1 MNYKLIYKF
10 NKHIKKM
17 ATEINEETLLSD
29 SLDNF
34 IVDNYESSLKHM
46 DSIITKFP
54 ESSKKNE
61 YILYREI
68 CNLKLG
74 KFDDALKD
82 LDILDKDNNYN
93 KEYTYYLIR
102 GKVLYYLCKFEE
114 SKTALNKGLELNK
127 EKEYLFKEWIKK
139 VEDELK

>member
-1 MNYKLIYKF
+1 
-10 NKHIKKM
+10 M
-17 ATEINEETLLSD
+17 ATDISEETLLSD

-34 IVDNYESSLKHM
+34 IFDNYESSLKHM

-54 ESSKKNE
+54 ESAKKNE
-61 YILYREI
+61 YILYRAI
-68 CNLKLG
+68 CNFKLG
-74 KFDDALKD
+74 KFEDALKD

-93 KEYTYYLIR
+93 KDYSYYLIR
-102 GKVLYYLCKFEE
+102 GKVLFYLCKFEE
-114 SKTALNKGLELNK
+114 SKTSLNKGLELNK

>member
-1 MNYKLIYKF
+1 
-10 NKHIKKM
+10 M
-17 ATEINEETLLSD
+17 ATDISEETLLSD

-34 IVDNYESSLKHM
+34 IFDNYESSLKHM

-61 YILYREI
+61 YILYRAI
-68 CNLKLG
+68 CNFKLG
-74 KFDDALKD
+74 KFEDALKD

-93 KEYTYYLIR
+93 KDYSYYLIR
-102 GKVLYYLCKFEE
+102 GKVLFYLCKFEE

-127 EKEYLFKEWIKK
+127 EKEYLFKDWIKK